1 MKKTSPGRSGNLMRP
16 FDAKKLGKKTRGDS
30 GFNDYQGPAVNRGM
44 LQAGIANMRTLPVL
58 AFRCVLI
65 AFWLF
70 LFAVR
75 TASAEQVTAGEEQ
88 VIAEQPLQDEDATQ
102 VYAGVRY
109 IWLGRSQ
116 IVVRINASGKLPQ
129 ELSIR
134 LTAGAKKDRRTFLA
148 RWQDEAGTVKE
159 QPVEYGGYEGFR
171 SLDLPVPKELSTP
184 VTLRLL
190 GTGARQGFFSGVAV
204 VARDSAKSTNSS
216 SVEMKVLL
224 LPSAPQGPVDGGF
237 EAAHPEI
244 ARLWQE
250 SADTED
256 HLTTDHPEQAFR
268 LAARHGR
275 QAHEMF
281 FRCRKYMEGWLA
293 QADSK
298 TGLIPRNL
306 TASRDV
312 WNPED
317 AAADNYPFLVL
328 TAFVTNKPLFE
339 GRMLEMLRTETRLT
353 SRLGALPDAWSFS
366 KQGFVRSEP
375 SLAALIFGGSEYVK
389 DGLLPLTEYLGPSPW
404 LERLIAIE
412 NAIWEHATLS
422 TPFGPIPSDNVEV
435 NGEQL
440 QVLSRIYWLTGEKR
454 YLEWAERLG
463 DYYLLGSHHPTRDLR
478 ELRLRDHGCEIVSG
492 LCELYVATTFAHP
505 EKADAYRAPIHEMC
519 DRILEVGCD
528 ARGMMY
534 NVVHPQLGTHDSGIC
549 DTWGYNYNGIY
560 SVYLIDKT
568 PRYREAVRRVLSHLR
583 DEVGDHHWGS
593 ADEYAD
599 SLEGAINLYNREPIP
614 SAAEWIDRKIH
625 DMWKPQRPDGIIEG
639 WHGDGNVARTALMY
653 AFWKTQG
660 LRVEPWREDIRL
672 GAVLQKGQ
680 LYVSLTIDRPWTG
693 RLLFDRPRHKHFFHL
708 PLDYPRINQFPEW
721 FTVDEDESLTV
732 ENITYRERHKVAAEK
747 AWSGLEV
754 NLLAPGEY
762 QWIVTKQKR

>member
-1 MKKTSPGRSGNLMRP
+1 MRSV
-16 FDAKKLGKKTRGDS
+16 KLREWWPESEGLPQPSVS
-30 GFNDYQGPAVNRGM
+30 GHHTQQREVPVIKVRSK
-44 LQAGIANMRTLPVL
+44 LP
-58 AFRCVLI
+58 FRCVPV
-65 AFWLF
+65 AFFVLC
-70 LFAVR
+70 FAAHTV
-75 TASAEQVTAGEEQ
+75 TAEQVTPGEGEQ
-88 VIAEQPLQDEDATQ
+88 KLIAEQALQDEDATQ

-109 IWLGRSQ
+109 VWLGRHQ
-116 IVVRINASGKLPQ
+116 IEVTITAPDRLRQ
-129 ELSIR
+129 DLFIR
-134 LTAGAKKDRRTFLA
+134 LTAGAKNDRRTFLV
-148 RWQDEAGTVKE
+148 RWQDKQGAVKD
-159 QPVEYGGYEGFR
+159 QPVEYGGYDGFR
-171 SLDLPVPKELSTP
+171 PLDLPVPKELRPP
-184 VTLRLL
+184 VTVRFL
-190 GTGARQGFFSGVAV
+190 GTGARQGFFSRIAV
-204 VARDSAKSTNSS
+204 VAGDAKGVVNGS
-216 SVEMKVLL
+216 SVAMKVSLI
-224 LPSAPQGPVDGGF
+224 PAAPPGPVDGGF
-237 EAAHPEI
+237 AATYPEF

-250 SADTED
+250 SVNPAEDLAADN
-256 HLTTDHPEQAFR
+256 PERTFR

-293 QADSK
+293 QADPK

-306 TASRDV
+306 TASRDI

-328 TAFVTNKPLFE
+328 TAFVTDKPLFE

-353 SRLGALPDAWSFS
+353 SRLDAIPDAWSFS

-375 SLAALIFGGSEYVK
+375 NLAALIFGGSEYVK

-412 NAIWEHATLS
+412 NAIWKHAPLS

-440 QVLSRIYWLTGEKR
+440 QVLSRLYWLTGEKR

-463 DYYLLGSHHPTRDLR
+463 DYYLLGSNHPTRHFRD
-478 ELRLRDHGCEIVSG
+478 LRLRDHGCEIVSG
-492 LCELYVATTFAHP
+492 LCELYVAVSFAHP
-505 EKADAYRAPIHEMC
+505 EKADAYRGPIHEMC

-534 NVVHPQLGTHDSGIC
+534 NVIQPQVGTHDSGIC

-568 PRYREAVRRVLSHLR
+568 PQYREAVRRVLSHLR
-583 DEVGDHHWGS
+583 DDVGDYHWGS

-660 LRVEPWREDIRL
+660 LRAEPWREDIRL
-672 GAVLQKGQ
+672 GAVFQKGQ
-680 LYVSLTIDRPWTG
+680 LHVSLTVDRPWTG

-708 PLDYPRINQFPEW
+708 PVDYPRINQFPEW
-721 FTVDEDESLTV
+721 FTVDESESLVV
-732 ENITYRERHKVAAEK
+732 EDLMRKDQLVISAQK

-754 NLLAPGEY
+754 DLPGPAEY
-762 QWIVTKQKR
+762 RWIVTKQDR

>member
-1 MKKTSPGRSGNLMRP
+1 
-16 FDAKKLGKKTRGDS
+16 
-30 GFNDYQGPAVNRGM
+30 
-44 LQAGIANMRTLPVL
+44 MRTLFVL
-58 AFRCVLI
+58 AFRCVLV
-65 AFWLF
+65 AFL
-70 LFAVR
+70 LLPLAVR
-75 TASAEQVTAGEEQ
+75 TATANQLTAEEEK
-88 VIAEQPLQDEDATQ
+88 VIAEQILQDEEATQ

-109 IWLGRSQ
+109 IWLGRYQ
-116 IVVRINASGKLPQ
+116 IEVTLNASAELPQ
-129 ELSIR
+129 NLFIR
-134 LTAGAKKDRRTFLA
+134 LKAGAKNDRRTFLA
-148 RWQDEAGTVKE
+148 RWQDKQGTVKE
-159 QPVEYGGYEGFR
+159 QLVEYGGYDGFR
-171 SLDLPVPKELSTP
+171 FLDLPVPNELSSP

-190 GTGARQGFFSGVAV
+190 GKGSRQGFFSKVAV
-204 VARDSAKSTNSS
+204 VAHDAAETANSS
-216 SVEMKVLL
+216 SVEMKVSLL
-224 LPSAPQGPVDGGF
+224 LATTQGPVDGRF
-237 EAAHPEI
+237 AEAYPEI

-250 SADTED
+250 SADTEENVTAD
-256 HLTTDHPEQAFR
+256 GPEQAFR

-293 QADSK
+293 QADPK

-306 TASRDV
+306 TASRDI

-328 TAFVTNKPLFE
+328 AAFVTDRPLFE

-353 SRLGALPDAWSFS
+353 SRLSALPDAWSFS
-366 KQGFVRSEP
+366 KQDFVRSEP

-404 LERLIAIE
+404 LERLMAIE
-412 NAIWEHATLS
+412 NAIWEHAPIS

-440 QVLSRIYWLTGEKR
+440 QVLSRIYWLTGEKK

-463 DYYLLGSHHPTRDLR
+463 DYYLLGSHHPTRDFPD
-478 ELRLRDHGCEIVSG
+478 LRLRDHGCEIVSG
-492 LCELYVATTFAHP
+492 LCELYVAVSFAHA
-505 EKADAYRAPIHEMC
+505 EKADAYRAAIHEMC

-534 NVVHPQLGTHDSGIC
+534 NVIHPQPGTHDPGIC

-560 SVYLIDKT
+560 SVYLIDRT
-568 PRYREAVRRVLSHLR
+568 SRYREAVRRVLSHLR
-583 DEVGDHHWGS
+583 DDVGDYHWGS

-614 SAAEWIDRKIH
+614 SAAEWIDRKIR

-672 GAVLQKGQ
+672 GAIFQKGQ
-680 LYVSLTIDRPWTG
+680 LYVNLTVDRPWTG

-721 FTVDEDESLTV
+721 FTVDENESLMV
-732 ENITYRERHKVAAEK
+732 ENVNHGERHEVAAQK
-747 AWSGLEV
+747 AWSGLE
-754 NLLAPGEY
+754 LHLPDPGEY
-762 QWIVTKQKR
+762 RWIVTKHRR